1 MTAAC
6 LHGRKE
12 VVQYVLEEGADIG
25 APNSKTFP
33 PLLCAVKSGKWE
45 IADTLLLAGADIEQT
60 DKYGRTPLMIAAS
73 EGHLGVLEMLVG
85 VAVGSWGY
93 GSVVVPFVI
102 SLGHNRYILYAEYFV
117 DVTDRWVSESNLM
130 LTDLFLDFV
139 ACRIVQV
146 LCVCVCEREC
156 VCACMRA
163 CVCVCACVQ
172 NSR

>member
-85 VAVGSWGY
+85 VTVGSWGKHTQVM
-93 GSVVVPFVI
+93 GQLFVPFVI
-102 SLGHNRYILYAEYFV
+102 FLGHNGCISYAECFV
-117 DVTDRWVSESNLM
+117 DMTDRWVSESSLM

-139 ACRIVQV
+139 ACRTIQV
-146 LCVCVCEREC
+146 V
-156 VCACMRA
+156 
-163 CVCVCACVQ
+163 
-172 NSR
+172 